1 MADVAAKEAQ
11 RLSDEVIM
19 THRRDVS
26 NQLWI
31 QNIFRVSQSILL
43 LKHCCIFNCGGIC
56 LVLTV

>member
-26 NQLWI
+26 NQLWK
-31 QNIFRVSQSILL
+31 QNNFCV
-43 LKHCCIFNCGGIC
+43 
-56 LVLTV
+56 